1 MQGWDRHPGAF
12 SGPGCLTTHLP
23 GHTAQPHHC
32 SSGHPNQLITQI
44 LQRTAPLPTIPLP
57 SRCSS
62 RPSSVQRPTCNI
74 QFQKHWPIDALH
86 PKFCTSCCSLPKP
99 GPLRRRRSKVK
110 MAVSHASEEA
120 KLAAA
125 QREATRVQDMYREQQ
140 LLAKNELIVKREIAA
155 QLARDAKMEQERQRQ
170 LSLDDFYRR

>member
-1 MQGWDRHPGAF
+1 
-12 SGPGCLTTHLP
+12 
-23 GHTAQPHHC
+23 
-32 SSGHPNQLITQI
+32 
-44 LQRTAPLPTIPLP
+44 
-57 SRCSS
+57 
-62 RPSSVQRPTCNI
+62 
-74 QFQKHWPIDALH
+74 
-86 PKFCTSCCSLPKP
+86 
-99 GPLRRRRSKVK
+99 